1 MLFHNFELW
10 LKRLE
15 NDVVIMISV
24 IFFKKLYGFVRQ
36 SPLIQFVLEFTNLT
50 KNKFVIPCV
59 TNWILKI

>member
-24 IFFKKLYGFVRQ
+24 IFFIQLYGFAISFDSICTR
-36 SPLIQFVLEFTNLT
+36 IHKFTKN
-50 KNKFVIPCV
+50 NKFVIPCV
-59 TNWILKI
+59 TN